1 MEVDKIVDNIIEGM
15 QNIIPWIIDSGVK
28 IKNIEQID
36 LKLFNS
42 VSLPIFNYLSKKE
55 MKAYLLKVE
64 GNFHRT
70 QRKNFKLFQILFF

>member
-1 MEVDKIVDNIIEGM
+1 MKFSDLIKSTFKPARVSMEVDKIVDNIIEGM

-55 MKAYLLKVE
+55 MKAYLA
-64 GNFHRT
+64 
-70 QRKNFKLFQILFF
+70 